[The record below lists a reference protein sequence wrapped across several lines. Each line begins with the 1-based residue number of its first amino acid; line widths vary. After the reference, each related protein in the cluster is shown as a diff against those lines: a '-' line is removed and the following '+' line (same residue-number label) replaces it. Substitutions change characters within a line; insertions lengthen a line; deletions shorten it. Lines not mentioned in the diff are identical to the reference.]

1 VSREEPLPKA
11 DPGPA
16 AVADAS
22 TRLLEAV
29 RTGEETAQL
38 VAFLAELEES
48 ALDELDDDA
57 AKAFWLNVYNAFV
70 QLRLAEDA
78 DRFADRRQFFGA
90 EELTVAGADL
100 SLDDVEHGILR
111 RSKSKFG
118 LGYLPSP
125 FPGAFERR
133 HRLESVD
140 PRIHFALN
148 CGAASCPPILAY
160 EAESVDD
167 ALDVAAESYLAT
179 EVEYDPDAGVA
190 EVPRLLLWYRGD
202 FGGRRGIYRHLRRYG
217 PVPAD
222 ATPKVR
228 YRRYDWSLAP
238 GRFGIE

>member
-1 VSREEPLPKA
+1 MSRELPSPKG
-11 DPGPA
+11 DLDPA
-16 AVADAS
+16 AIADAS

-38 VAFLAELEES
+38 VAVLADLEEA
-48 ALDELDDDA
+48 ALAELDDDA

-70 QLRLAEDA
+70 QLWLTEDA
-78 DRFADRRQFFGA
+78 DRFADRRRFFGA
-90 EELTVAGADL
+90 ERLTVAGTEL

-111 RSKSKFG
+111 RSKSKLGF
-118 LGYLPSP
+118 GYLPSLP
-125 FPGAFERR
+125 DAFERR

-160 EAESVDD
+160 EADD
-167 ALDVAAESYLAT
+167 IDRSLDLAAESYLTA

-228 YRRYDWSLAP
+228 YRRYDWSLDL
-238 GRFGIE
+238 GRFVIE